1 MRSAF
6 LEVDLRRLALNV
18 EFLQRAAGDLKLMAV
33 VKGNAYGHGAVPVAQ
48 VALQAGAQWLGVAT
62 QMEAEEIRHAGIVA
76 PLLILGHLRPDEY
89 ETCARHNVSVTVSEP
104 VAIDQAGHIAAR
116 AGRTLGVQ
124 LKLDTGMGRIG
135 AKPQDAV
142 DLARRIAAN
151 EHLRFEGVFSHL
163 SSAGQDDAFTQRQL
177 SLFQTALQRLEKA
190 SLLPPWR
197 HILNSAGTLGGYNAP
212 GTNLVRTG
220 IAMYGLNPDGIS
232 APPRGLQ
239 PVMSLHAHVNF
250 VKRVPK
256 GTPVGYGQT
265 FVTERE
271 MQIATLGIGY
281 ADGYRRNF
289 SGRARVLIGG
299 MHWRVAGRISMDQTT
314 VAVDTDFPVAVGDE
328 AVLIGRQKDRE
339 VTAEELAG
347 LIGTINYEIVTG
359 MNTRLP
365 RVYRPR
371 S

>member
-6 LEVDLRRLALNV
+6 IEVDLRRLAMNV
-18 EFLQRAAGDLKLMAV
+18 ELLSRAAGERKLMAV
-33 VKGNAYGHGAVPVAQ
+33 VKANAYGHGAVPVAQ

-76 PLLILGHLRPDEY
+76 PMLILGHLRPDEY
-89 ETCARHNVSVTVSEP
+89 ETCARHNVSVTVSDP
-104 VAIDQAGHIAAR
+104 IAIEQASRIAAR
-116 AGRTLGVQ
+116 AGKTLGVH

-135 AKPQDAV
+135 GRPQDAV
-142 DLARRIAAN
+142 ELARRIAASD
-151 EHLRFEGVFSHL
+151 HLRFEGVFSHL
-163 SSAGQDDAFTQRQL
+163 SSAGQDDAFTQRQIG
-177 SLFQTALQRLEKA
+177 LFQAALGRLEKA

-197 HILNSAGTLGGYNAP
+197 HILNSAGTLGQYDAA

-220 IAMYGLNPDGIS
+220 IAMYGLNPDGTS
-232 APPRGLQ
+232 PPPRGLQ

-265 FVTERE
+265 YVADRDI
-271 MQIATLGIGY
+271 QIATLGIGY

-314 VAVDTDFPVAVGDE
+314 VAVDSDFPVSVGDE
-328 AVLIGRQKDRE
+328 AVLMGRQKDRE

-359 MNTRLP
+359 MSPRLP